1 MFSAMQ
7 EHVAPGSSDADLV
20 IRAREGD
27 RDAFAAIYDRYGDRL
42 HDFCW
47 SILRVLLERHTD
59 AMLELARRWNADSD
73 PWLRR
78 ASVVLFTRKTGES
91 GRFTDVA
98 LELCDNLVEGGTTPS
113 AGMIALCVERVDI
126 PVFVMIRP
134 RGGDFL
140 YSDIEFEVMRS
151 DIARE
156 VTAGHRLYGLI
167 GEDRQTLGYAWDL
180 TADGRTFQ
188 MSAQLQP
195 AQLQPADG

>member
-59 AMLELARRWNADSD
+59 AMLELARRWNADPD

-78 ASVVLFTRKTGES
+78 ASVVLFTRKAGES

-98 LELCDNLVEGGTTPS
+98 LELCNNLAHDDHDMVRKGVGW
-113 AGMIALCVERVDI
+113 ALKD
-126 PVFVMIRP
+126 
-134 RGGDFL
+134 
-140 YSDIEFEVMRS
+140 VMR
-151 DIARE
+151 A
-156 VTAGHRLYGLI
+156 
-167 GEDRQTLGYAWDL
+167 DRQRVIEYVKSLRAAGVSSVITLYAVRDL
-180 TADGRTFQ
+180 DGPDRQ
-188 MSAQLQP
+188 AVLDVKPHQ
-195 AQLQPADG
+195 